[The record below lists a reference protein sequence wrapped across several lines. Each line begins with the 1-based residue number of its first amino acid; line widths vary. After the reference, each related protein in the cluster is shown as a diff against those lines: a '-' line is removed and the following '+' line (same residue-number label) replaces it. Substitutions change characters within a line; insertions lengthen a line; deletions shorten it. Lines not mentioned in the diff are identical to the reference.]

1 MNTIDKQMSAVLFAT
16 WWVLLLRGLVAILF
30 GILAWTRPGITLA
43 TLVMFWG
50 AYVFVDG
57 ILGVGTALA
66 GGKAQEHRWLLA
78 LWGVLG
84 IWVGVATFRTPGV
97 TAVVLLFFM
106 ASWAIATGVLQI
118 AAAIRLRKEIEGEW
132 LLGLGGL
139 ASVLFGGFLMSRPGA
154 GALAVLWVIAAYAV
168 VYGVIFVILA
178 FKARSFG
185 QLLAGPHSNRG

>member
-1 MNTIDKQMSAVLFAT
+1 MNTIDKQISAVLSAT

-43 TLVMFWG
+43 TLVMFWS

-57 ILGVGTALA
+57 ILGVGTAIA
-66 GGKAQEHRWLLA
+66 GSKAQEHRWLLA
-78 LWGVLG
+78 LWGLLG
-84 IWVGVATFRTPGV
+84 VWVGVTTFRTPGI

-106 ASWAIATGVLQI
+106 AIWAIATGVLQI
-118 AAAIRLRKEIEGEW
+118 AAAIRLRKEIQGEW

-139 ASVLFGGFLMSRPGA
+139 ASVLFGGFLMSRPAA
-154 GALAVLWVIAAYAV
+154 GAMVVVRVIAAYAV
-168 VYGVIFVILA
+168 IYGVIFSVLA

-185 QLLAGPHSNRG
+185 KALAGSNSNC

>member
-1 MNTIDKQMSAVLFAT
+1 MNSIDKQMAAVLSAT
-16 WWVLLLRGLVAILF
+16 WWVLLLRGLAAILF
-30 GILAWTRPGITLA
+30 GVLAWTRPGITLA

-57 ILGVGTALA
+57 LLGVGTAIA

-78 LWGVLG
+78 LWGLLG
-84 IWVGVATFRTPGV
+84 IWVGVMTFRTPGV

-106 ASWAIATGVLQI
+106 AIWAIAT
-118 AAAIRLRKEIEGEW
+118 AFCRSRRRSALRKEIEGEW

-139 ASVLFGGFLMSRPGA
+139 ASVLFGGFLMSRPAA
-154 GALAVLWVIAAYAV
+154 GALAVLWVIAAYAI
-168 VYGVIFVILA
+168 VYGVIFVVLA

-185 QLLAGPHSNRG
+185 MLLAGPHSNRD

>member
-1 MNTIDKQMSAVLFAT
+1 MNAIEKQMEAVLSAT

-57 ILGVGTALA
+57 ILGVGTAIA

-78 LWGVLG
+78 LWGLLG
-84 IWVGVATFRTPGV
+84 VWVGVTTFRTPGI

-106 ASWAIATGVLQI
+106 AIWAIATGVLQI

-139 ASVLFGGFLMSRPGA
+139 TSVVFGGFLMSQPAA
-154 GALAVLWVIAAYAV
+154 GALALVRVVAAYAV
-168 VYGVIFVILA
+168 VYGVLFAILA

-185 QLLAGPHSNRG
+185 MLLAGPHSNRG

>member
-1 MNTIDKQMSAVLFAT
+1 MNSIEKQMASMLYGA

-43 TLVMFWG
+43 TLVLFWG

-57 ILGVGTALA
+57 LLGVGTALA

-78 LWGVLG
+78 LWGLLG
-84 IWVGVATFRTPGV
+84 IWVGVTTFRTPGI

-106 ASWAIATGVLQI
+106 AIWAIATGVLQI
-118 AAAIRLRKEIEGEW
+118 SAAIRLRKEIEGEW

-154 GALAVLWVIAAYAV
+154 GALAVLWVIAAYAI
-168 VYGVIFVILA
+168 VYGIIFVVLA

-185 QLLAGPHSNRG
+185 RLLAGPHSNR